1 MLKNLK
7 TNPYLMTAVY
17 YVAFIGLG
25 MTTAS
30 LGPTLQGLANNTNS
44 SLAQI
49 SSLFL
54 ILSLGYLLGSLG
66 GGRVYDRVKGHP
78 VMAASLAIMAA
89 MMALVPMVSSLLVL
103 AILLMILG
111 FAEGMLD
118 VGSNTLIVWLH
129 RSKVPPFMNGL
140 HAFFGIGTTIAPLIV
155 AWVLSQYA
163 NTINLA
169 YWILAVLVL
178 PPALLIL
185 LFPSPVAEKH
195 TDETSSKN
203 TIPLLIILAALI
215 FFLYVGA
222 EVGFAGWIYTYTTF
236 QGLADPAV
244 AASINAA
251 FWAAF
256 TFGRLVSIPLAIRF
270 KPNIILW
277 IDLIGCMLSLLAIIA
292 FPKSEWILW
301 AGTIGTGLFMASIFP
316 TILNDTQG
324 RMQISSQTTSW
335 FFVGASLGGML
346 LPWLMGQ
353 LIGPFG
359 PISAMI
365 AVFIAIAASTL
376 VFGLL
381 NIYQRTL
388 LPHPADAPKTQQE

>member
-1 MLKNLK
+1 MLKNFK
-7 TNPYLMTAVY
+7 TNPYLTTAVY
-17 YVAFIGLG
+17 YAAFIGLG

-89 MMALVPMVSSLLVL
+89 MMALAPLVSSLWVL

-169 YWILAVLVL
+169 YWILAALVL
-178 PPALLIL
+178 PPALIIL

-195 TDETSSKN
+195 TEETTTRK

-222 EVGFAGWIYTYTTF
+222 EVGFAGWIYTYTTS

-256 TFGRLVSIPLAIRF
+256 TFGRLASIPLAIRF

-292 FPKSEWILW
+292 FPKSEWALW

-388 LPHPADAPKTQQE
+388 LPHPTDDQTNGTN